1 MMMSV
6 LPIYR
11 FDFNEKSVRYIIND
25 TVPVIII
32 RTINRLVNCNKNNN
46 HNGILGGG
54 VNTLWPYSLRFLIAW
69 LAVRP
74 QLLLG
79 FRLSI
84 WHWYNVDSLLKSH
97 RCSEYAPAG
106 PLPPSF
112 SIASLIL
119 IIGSIIFDFIGNCI
133 IDNDDADP
141 LLIACITDS
150 LILIFLLIG
159 IILPSLSD
167 ISLDDDSRRFIPI
180 PSIWLVLPWRL
191 TRIVD
196 DIDLISASD
205 NARRRSLV
213 VDNVVDDAGGGD
225 DGGGDNDDD
234 GGGGDND
241 DDGGGGDNDDD
252 GGVVVDGIISL
263 YSIINYLFTIYYYY
277 YNC

>member
-1 MMMSV
+1 M
-6 LPIYR
+6 L
-11 FDFNEKSVRYIIND
+11 
-25 TVPVIII
+25 
-32 RTINRLVNCNKNNN
+32 
-46 HNGILGGG
+46 
-54 VNTLWPYSLRFLIAW
+54 
-69 LAVRP
+69 
-74 QLLLG
+74 
-79 FRLSI
+79 
-84 WHWYNVDSLLKSH
+84 
-97 RCSEYAPAG
+97 PAG

-213 VDNVVDDAGGGD
+213 VDNVVDDDGGGGD
-225 DGGGDNDDD
+225 DNDDDGGDNDDD
-234 GGGGDND
+234 GG
-241 DDGGGGDNDDD
+241 DGGGGDNDDD

-263 YSIINYLFTIYYYY
+263 YSIINLFTIYYYY